1 MFMGEKHHRFQRSPT
16 NCYVSSLLRCTV
28 AVLLTTTTSFAQVS
42 IQLPSTI
49 NSGARD
55 RIVTPERFECENS
68 LSGKAQIEYGVAASN
83 AQSDNIFNTNTN
95 NQGKAITVYGKL
107 IVPIGGPKSRID
119 CNQLYELE
127 IKRRQLEIK
136 ILEQQ
141 LKPEVAGFRT
151 EAVPNQ
157 PAQNP
162 SSGTSSTSR

>member
-1 MFMGEKHHRFQRSPT
+1 MYVGEKHCGFQRSPT
-16 NCYVSSLLRCTV
+16 NCYVRGLLRCAT
-28 AVLLTTTTSFAQVS
+28 AILLITNTAYAQVS

-83 AQSDNIFNTNTN
+83 AQRDNVFNTNPAD
-95 NQGKAITVYGKL
+95 QGRALTVYGKL

-127 IKRRQLEIK
+127 LRRRQLEIK

-157 PAQNP
+157 QVQNP
-162 SSGTSSTSR
+162 SSGTSATAR